1 MQESIVL
8 DPDLTNQA
16 PLLHRSQVV
25 PVIQVNLKLSM
36 ILMQTKTETLH
47 LTKKAVKMNS
57 RKTLTVFLMPKH
69 LQAVQAVMLVND
81 ASSILQSAATKQKTE
96 QRETFLVAKNDTTN
110 VTESSKADSAEENLD
125 KASKNIDASATTEEN
140 ANQLDGCATDK
151 TDTKN
156 QAADEKTLEA
166 RGIHR
171 SGSRSDESSSS
182 SSSSESSSSSDSG
195 DGSES
200 EVADATDADKN
211 WNPSSDEESSE
222 DEFQKYIDR
231 VFIAQTP
238 SSSDARKVSK
248 VATLIIEKVSMPVRP
263 HKIESVQDK
272 VAADVTH
279 FIKRLYDHT
288 KSEEET
294 PSREA
299 LPELIVKDFDEEQI
313 WQELEL
319 QNEEKSTKFIR
330 DVAHMVALKN
340 KLVFPIQELDEWEGS
355 EDEHSGEESE
365 SDQSEKL
372 ETRKQIPNKDTLN
385 VARKKA
391 NHSKKQTKVRSSV
404 VDDQFF
410 KLGDLEKFLDKE
422 DKKEGQL
429 QKKKK
434 TEGDS
439 SEDSN
444 TIDYFQDIPS
454 EEESDNENVEAEG
467 NRLHYSDFFDDPDV
481 SDTEYDSGNGGEADD
496 DDKDSNFGGNKE
508 TEGNDED
515 EEMSDSESEDK
526 GYESKKKVRFDF
538 GKSSGSDSENEV
550 SNDEEP
556 KTVEKLKGIES
567 KSNFETRQERLK
579 LKISHL
585 EEKSL
590 SDKPW
595 QLKGEVS
602 ATTRPQNSLL
612 EEALEFDLTTRP
624 APVITEETTLKLEDI
639 ICQRIKDKLWDDVER
654 KIKPVETPY
663 EYKKKLTL
671 NQEKS
676 KLSLAQ
682 VYEQEYLKQKEA
694 QNPNA
699 EEKPEEEP
707 ESHKEIRTM
716 MTALFNKLDALSNF
730 HYTPRAVAPDVQIVS
745 NLPAITIEEVAPVAA
760 SDAALLAPEEVK
772 GNKQ

>member
-1 MQESIVL
+1 MLYFNE
-8 DPDLTNQA
+8 LTD
-16 PLLHRSQVV
+16 
-25 PVIQVNLKLSM
+25 IFDG
-36 ILMQTKTETLH
+36 
-47 LTKKAVKMNS
+47 LTKK
-57 RKTLTVFLMPKH
+57 P
-69 LQAVQAVMLVND
+69 
-81 ASSILQSAATKQKTE
+81 
-96 QRETFLVAKNDTTN
+96 
-110 VTESSKADSAEENLD
+110 ENYL
-125 KASKNIDASATTEEN
+125 
-140 ANQLDGCATDK
+140 
-151 TDTKN
+151 
-156 QAADEKTLEA
+156 
-166 RGIHR
+166 
-171 SGSRSDESSSS
+171 
-182 SSSSESSSSSDSG
+182 
-195 DGSES
+195 
-200 EVADATDADKN
+200 
-211 WNPSSDEESSE
+211 
-222 DEFQKYIDR
+222 
-231 VFIAQTP
+231 
-238 SSSDARKVSK
+238 
-248 VATLIIEKVSMPVRP
+248 
-263 HKIESVQDK
+263 SVQDK
-272 VAADVTH
+272 VAADVTN

-340 KLVFPIQELDEWEGS
+340 KLVFPIQELVEREGS
-355 EDEHSGEESE
+355 EDEHGREESE

-372 ETRKQIPNKDTLN
+372 ETRKQIPDKDTLN

-391 NHSKKQTKVRSSV
+391 DHSKKRTKGRSSA

-410 KLGDLEKFLDKE
+410 KLGDLEKFLDNE
-422 DKKEGQL
+422 DKKEGRL

-434 TEGDS
+434 TLEGDS
-439 SEDSN
+439 SEDSDD

-454 EEESDNENVEAEG
+454 EDESDNENVEAEG

-481 SDTEYDSGNGGEADD
+481 SDSEHDSGNGGEADD
-496 DDKDSNFGGNKE
+496 DNDSNFGGNKE
-508 TEGNDED
+508 TEVNDED
-515 EEMSDSESEDK
+515 EEMSDSENEDK

-538 GKSSGSDSENEV
+538 GKSSGSDGENEV
-550 SNDEEP
+550 SNDEEA
-556 KTVEKLKGIES
+556 KTVEKLKALES

-579 LKISHL
+579 TKISHL

-639 ICQRIKDKLWDDVER
+639 IRQRIKDKLWDDVER

-694 QNPNA
+694 QKPNA

-707 ESHKEIRTM
+707 ESHKEIRNM

-772 GNKQ
+772 AKSKGDTLGKGERTATDKKRERRQKKVKQRERQKEKERREKLVEKLRPGLGNKFSKEKALSALERAAKDSNVSLMDGKGKAVKSSSSFFSQLQEEVSTHIKSKVQTGQKRSKGNVLSAKKLKL

>member
-1 MQESIVL
+1 
-8 DPDLTNQA
+8 
-16 PLLHRSQVV
+16 
-25 PVIQVNLKLSM
+25 
-36 ILMQTKTETLH
+36 
-47 LTKKAVKMNS
+47 
-57 RKTLTVFLMPKH
+57 
-69 LQAVQAVMLVND
+69 
-81 ASSILQSAATKQKTE
+81 
-96 QRETFLVAKNDTTN
+96 
-110 VTESSKADSAEENLD
+110 
-125 KASKNIDASATTEEN
+125 
-140 ANQLDGCATDK
+140 
-151 TDTKN
+151 
-156 QAADEKTLEA
+156 
-166 RGIHR
+166 
-171 SGSRSDESSSS
+171 
-182 SSSSESSSSSDSG
+182 
-195 DGSES
+195 
-200 EVADATDADKN
+200 
-211 WNPSSDEESSE
+211 
-222 DEFQKYIDR
+222 
-231 VFIAQTP
+231 
-238 SSSDARKVSK
+238 
-248 VATLIIEKVSMPVRP
+248 MPVRP
-263 HKIESVQDK
+263 HKIESVQDNI
-272 VAADVTH
+272 AADVTH

-340 KLVFPIQELDEWEGS
+340 KLVFPIQELDEGGGS

-365 SDQSEKL
+365 SDKSEKL
-372 ETRKQIPNKDTLN
+372 ETKQISDKETLN

-391 NHSKKQTKVRSSV
+391 NHSKKQTKGRSSV

-422 DKKEGQL
+422 DKKEGRL

-434 TEGDS
+434 TLEGDS
-439 SEDSN
+439 SEDSDD

-454 EEESDNENVEAEG
+454 EEESDNENVCF
-467 NRLHYSDFFDDPDV
+467 L
-481 SDTEYDSGNGGEADD
+481 
-496 DDKDSNFGGNKE
+496 
-508 TEGNDED
+508 
-515 EEMSDSESEDK
+515 
-526 GYESKKKVRFDF
+526 FDF

-556 KTVEKLKGIES
+556 KTVEKLKAIES

-579 LKISHL
+579 MKISHL

-639 ICQRIKDKLWDDVER
+639 IRQRIKDKLWDDVER

-772 GNKQ
+772 AKSKGDALGKGERTSTDKKRERRQKKVKQRERQKEKERREKLVEKLRPGLGNKFSKEKALSALERAAKDSNVSLMDGKGKAVKSSSSFFSQLQEEVSSHIKSKVQTGKKRSKENVLSVKRFKL

>member
-1 MQESIVL
+1 MLYFNE
-8 DPDLTNQA
+8 LTD
-16 PLLHRSQVV
+16 
-25 PVIQVNLKLSM
+25 IFDGF
-36 ILMQTKTETLH
+36 
-47 LTKKAVKMNS
+47 TKK
-57 RKTLTVFLMPKH
+57 P
-69 LQAVQAVMLVND
+69 
-81 ASSILQSAATKQKTE
+81 
-96 QRETFLVAKNDTTN
+96 
-110 VTESSKADSAEENLD
+110 ENYL
-125 KASKNIDASATTEEN
+125 
-140 ANQLDGCATDK
+140 
-151 TDTKN
+151 
-156 QAADEKTLEA
+156 
-166 RGIHR
+166 
-171 SGSRSDESSSS
+171 
-182 SSSSESSSSSDSG
+182 
-195 DGSES
+195 
-200 EVADATDADKN
+200 
-211 WNPSSDEESSE
+211 
-222 DEFQKYIDR
+222 
-231 VFIAQTP
+231 
-238 SSSDARKVSK
+238 
-248 VATLIIEKVSMPVRP
+248 
-263 HKIESVQDK
+263 SVQDK
-272 VAADVTH
+272 VAADVTN

-294 PSREA
+294 LSREA

-340 KLVFPIQELDEWEGS
+340 KLVFPIEELVEREGS
-355 EDEHSGEESE
+355 EDEHGREESE

-372 ETRKQIPNKDTLN
+372 ETRKQIPDKDTLN

-391 NHSKKQTKVRSSV
+391 DHSKKRTKGRSSV

-410 KLGDLEKFLDKE
+410 KLGDLEKFLDNE
-422 DKKEGQL
+422 DKKEGRL

-434 TEGDS
+434 TLEGDS
-439 SEDSN
+439 SEDSDD

-454 EEESDNENVEAEG
+454 EDESDNENVEAEG

-481 SDTEYDSGNGGEADD
+481 SDSEHDSGNGGEADD
-496 DDKDSNFGGNKE
+496 DDNDGNFGGNKE
-508 TEGNDED
+508 TEVNDED
-515 EEMSDSESEDK
+515 EEMSDSENEDK

-550 SNDEEP
+550 SNDEEA
-556 KTVEKLKGIES
+556 KTVEKLKASES

-579 LKISHL
+579 TKISHL

-639 ICQRIKDKLWDDVER
+639 IRQRIKDKLWDDVER

-694 QNPNA
+694 QKPNA

-707 ESHKEIRTM
+707 ESHKEIRNM

-772 GNKQ
+772 AKSKGDTLGKGERTSTDKKRERRQKKVKQRERQKEKERREKLVEKLRPGLGNKFSKEKALSALERAAKDSNVSLMDGKGKAVKSSSSFFSQLQEEVSTHIKSKVQTGHKRSKENVLSAKSTLLFDGASASTLFSEQCGRRHNVETLVAYSSRQSQSFRRNWPLNKLWKPDRSQTQGALRESYFNMTHLHRHLLRRSVIDNGVKACLNQTID